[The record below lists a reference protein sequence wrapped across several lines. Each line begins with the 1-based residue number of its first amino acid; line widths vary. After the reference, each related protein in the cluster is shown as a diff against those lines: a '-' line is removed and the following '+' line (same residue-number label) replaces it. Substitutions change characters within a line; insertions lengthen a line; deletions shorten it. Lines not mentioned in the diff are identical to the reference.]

1 MRFTNT
7 AKYFVGFLLGL
18 AAIVLLILFLS
29 NYQPKL
35 TSIIASSLL
44 VIFAGFLLY
53 VAGGHLFSFLGERAD
68 NILAV
73 YTDVS
78 GKALHIFSSFSVGGG
93 RSTATPLRSIQ
104 YYCVITD
111 TQKVFYTVLLSH
123 PIKPTSGRSGYE
135 GFSSVEETVLQ
146 GDAYKAALANYNLKG
161 GQALQPADPVAAGK
175 NQDYAI
181 TTGANTYKIIN
192 SKGFIKDTLQLCCF
206 DEADNL
212 LWKKKL

>member
-7 AKYFVGFLLGL
+7 AKYFVGFLFGL
-18 AAIVLLILFLS
+18 AAIVLLVLFFI

-35 TSIIASSLL
+35 TGIVGTCLL
-44 VIFAGFLLY
+44 VIFTGFLLY

-104 YYCVITD
+104 YYCVLID

-123 PIKPTSGRSGYE
+123 PLKPLSGRSGYE
-135 GFSSVEETVLQ
+135 GFSSVEETILQ
-146 GDAYKAALANYNLKG
+146 GAAYKAALANYNVKAGLP
-161 GQALQPADPVAAGK
+161 LQPADAVAAGD
-175 NQDYAI
+175 NQNYAI
-181 TTGANTYKIIN
+181 TIGANTYRIIN
-192 SKGFIKDTLQLCCF
+192 TKGFIKDTLQLCCF